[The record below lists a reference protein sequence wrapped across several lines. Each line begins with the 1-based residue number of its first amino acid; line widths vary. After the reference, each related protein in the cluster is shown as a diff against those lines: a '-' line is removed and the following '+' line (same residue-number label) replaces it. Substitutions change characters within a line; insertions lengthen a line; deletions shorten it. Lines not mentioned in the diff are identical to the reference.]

1 MDNFKTIAD
10 SNTLT
15 TQVNGLKSY
24 IEMTTKH
31 KNKLF
36 NECALTHGLEN
47 DVLND
52 LIFNDPDCIKL
63 DEIEDEAIQIW

>member
-1 MDNFKTIAD
+1 MENFKTVSD
-10 SNTLT
+10 SNTLS
-15 TQVNGLKSY
+15 TQVIGIKSY
-24 IEMTTKH
+24 IETTNKH

-52 LIFNDPDCIKL
+52 LIFNDPENIKL
-63 DEIEDEAIQIW
+63 LQIEDEAIEAW